1 MPKQKTIT
9 IKWSYPREF
18 ENAKETELSYEGY
31 GIYCI
36 SRKFGGNETI
46 LYIGKTDKRFRDRLK
61 NHKKDWMSNYRGEKI
76 VRFGT
81 ITKPVTVTSTII
93 NDVES
98 AIIYDIDPKHNKSK
112 RKGYSYFEDYIL
124 YNQGYRGKLP
134 KIIDIRN
141 HINPV

>member
-1 MPKQKTIT
+1 MQKKQKNII

-36 SRKFGGNETI
+36 SRKFAGNETI
-46 LYIGKTDKRFRDRLK
+46 LYVGKTDKQFRDRLK
-61 NHKKDWMSNYRGEKI
+61 NHKKNWMSQYRGEKF

-81 ITKPVTVTSTII
+81 ITKPITVSSEII

-98 AIIYDIDPKHNKSK
+98 AIIYDIKPKHNTSKMKSY
-112 RKGYSYFEDYIL
+112 GYFEEYIIS
-124 YNQGYRGKLP
+124 NQGYRGLLP
-134 KIIDIRN
+134 KLIDIRN
-141 HINPV
+141 HISN